1 MAPKKMPWFRFYA
14 ETVSDRKIRRLK
26 VEHRWLWVVV
36 LCAARQSP
44 EPGRLLLADDQPID
58 HVDLADLGA
67 MSERAV
73 KDGLKALHAGGLIE
87 DDNGTWVVPKWAD
100 RQFVSDNSTARA
112 SASKKRSKEQES
124 NDDATLHQ
132 RSMQPPCNVPE
143 TETETDGKSKST
155 HALTTR
161 GPNLLE
167 DDISELRVRRIGRHI
182 TEDPDESVLREVRL
196 MLHEIPDADD
206 VTIALAVAR

>member
-73 KDGLKALHAGGLIE
+73 KDGLKALHAGGLID
-87 DDNGTWVVPKWAD
+87 DDNGTWSVPKWED
-100 RQFVSDNSTARA
+100 RQFLSDNSTARA
-112 SASKKRSKEQES
+112 TASKNRSKRAGS
-124 NDDATLHQ
+124 NNVATLQQ
-132 RSMQPPCNVPE
+132 RPMQQPCIAPE
-143 TETETDGKSKST
+143 TETETDVTPPTPSCAT
-155 HALTTR
+155 HPVDNQSASHGHYPWTDT
-161 GPNLLE
+161 PA
-167 DDISELRVRRIGRHI
+167 VH
-182 TEDPDESVLREVRL
+182 P
-196 MLHEIPDADD
+196 
-206 VTIALAVAR
+206 AVAQLHATLANYPGAPS